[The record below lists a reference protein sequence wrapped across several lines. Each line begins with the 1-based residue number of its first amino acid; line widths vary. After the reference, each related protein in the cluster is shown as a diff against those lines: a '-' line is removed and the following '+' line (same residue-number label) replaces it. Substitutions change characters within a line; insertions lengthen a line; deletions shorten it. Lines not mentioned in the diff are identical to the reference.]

1 MKLNDPQPETGRV
14 TSPAIDVTQMVWERL
29 RGCMRYRVTF
39 AKRFESDGEA
49 SSIDPTKFLD
59 VADGVVQEKV
69 IVETLEPESMHSQE
83 VMDEDDAFLGR
94 AAAEVWEYEVAEGR
108 DDEFV
113 AALLASGTVME
124 YDRMDVMDI
133 PTS

>member
-1 MKLNDPQPETGRV
+1 MMFLGLI
-14 TSPAIDVTQMVWERL
+14 AVTQKSRVRL
-29 RGCMRYRVTF
+29 PRYMRYRVTF
-39 AKRFESDGEA
+39 AQRFESDGKP

-59 VADGVVQEKV
+59 LADGIVEDKV

-108 DDEFV
+108 ETEVV
-113 AALLASGTVME
+113 AALKASGTVME

-133 PTS
+133 PSA